1 VEVCSFPHD
10 HCHRL
15 RKTFKK
21 AESPLL
27 RVLTGKFNATLSAMK
42 MNDEQTIYQ
51 TAGLSICPHSGQV
64 RAGDELVRLG
74 PINMKV
80 LVFLLKNQSQVVSR
94 AALFD
99 GVWGNQVVSDDVLT
113 RCISDLRAS
122 LGGLANETK
131 LIETLPKR
139 GYRWLPG
146 VVCSSQESYE
156 KVVSKVA
163 EKETAPNQIRNE
175 ALLAK
180 DVNHQISSTKRSRL
194 WTSSL
199 IWMVFAAT
207 VFLLLSSGVL
217 WLASQWA
224 RSDVV
229 AIAILP
235 IETTS
240 PTQAGFAANLE
251 ESLQKKLLK
260 TNDLRYLARSAVIN
274 KAQNPF
280 PYFSREFGVQWLI
293 EGRVRQHL
301 HQTGVSLS
309 LIDAHTATV
318 SLSKTWTLNSR
329 LAPAERSLELEKLTA
344 EFVGHVSRQLK

>member
-1 VEVCSFPHD
+1 MEVCSFPHD

-27 RVLTGKFNATLSAMK
+27 RLLTGKFNATLSAMK

-64 RAGDELVRLG
+64 RAGDEQVRLG

-80 LVFLLKNQSQVVSR
+80 LVFLLRNQSQVVSR

-122 LGGLANETK
+122 LGAITTEET

-139 GYRWLPG
+139 GYRWLPP
-146 VVCSSQESYE
+146 VVCSSE
-156 KVVSKVA
+156 KLHGMANSKV
-163 EKETAPNQIRNE
+163 TPDDPNQRHTQNGSMLSEEDANPFSPI
-175 ALLAK
+175 
-180 DVNHQISSTKRSRL
+180 KRSRL
-194 WTSSL
+194 WPSTL
-199 IWMVFAAT
+199 LWAVFAAT

-217 WLASQWA
+217 WLANQWA
-224 RSDVV
+224 RSEVV

-235 IETTS
+235 IETGAV
-240 PTQAGFAANLE
+240 TQAELAANLE
-251 ESLQKKLLK
+251 ESLKDKLLQ
-260 TNDLRYLARSAVIN
+260 TTELRYLARSAVVN

-293 EGRVRQHL
+293 EGRVRQHQ

-318 SLSKTWTLNSR
+318 SLSKSWTLNSR
-329 LAPAERSLELEKLTA
+329 LAPGERSLQLDKLTA
-344 EFVGHVSRQLK
+344 EFVDHVSRQLK